1 MAPLLLTVAGF
12 VESIGG
18 ADRLS
23 QIIGSEDPDTV
34 MPPYLEAAEAEME
47 ESLSVASYPST
58 VWPSTGPAA
67 IRLSIWGYALA
78 ASYLE
83 ARMPELPE
91 GIVAAAKAARAGLAD
106 IRSGRTAIPGLDRT
120 TAESPRIL
128 FSARRE
134 DGGAISGDLYSH
146 LFRGRA

>member
-1 MAPLLLTVAGF
+1 MAPLLLTVEGF

-23 QIIGSEDPDTV
+23 QIIGSGDPDTV
-34 MPPYLEAAEAEME
+34 MPPYLEAAETEME
-47 ESLSVASYPST
+47 ESLSVASYPASS
-58 VWPSTGPAA
+58 WPLEGSAA
-67 IRLSIWGYALA
+67 IRLRIWGYALA

-106 IRSGRTAIPGLDRT
+106 IRSGRTAIPGLERT
-120 TAESPRIL
+120 TSQAPRIL
-128 FSARRE
+128 SSERPR
-134 DGGAISGDLYSH
+134 DGAAISGQLYAH